1 MDEADD
7 RLRALFAQDLP
18 PPRDPEFSAAVM
30 EHLMR
35 RRFQWELALLAGAT
49 VLVGLAVWALWP
61 ALQPLLVSLSEGLA
75 PVAAILA
82 LVAGAVLMLGG
93 KPEREL
99 GFQS

>member
-7 RLRALFAQDLP
+7 RLRALFAQDVP
-18 PPRDPEFSAAVM
+18 PQRDPAFSAAVM
-30 EHLMR
+30 EAVMR
-35 RRFQWELALLAGAT
+35 RRFQRELALLAGVAM
-49 VLVGLAVWALWP
+49 LVGLAVWALWP
-61 ALQPLLVSLSEGLA
+61 ALQPLLVQVSRGFA

-93 KPEREL
+93 RPAREL